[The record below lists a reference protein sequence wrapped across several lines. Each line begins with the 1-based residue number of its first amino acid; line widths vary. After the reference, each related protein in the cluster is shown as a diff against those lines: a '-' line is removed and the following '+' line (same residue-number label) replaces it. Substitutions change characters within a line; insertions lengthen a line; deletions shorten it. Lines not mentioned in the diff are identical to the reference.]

1 MTNKKEDYNVAL
13 KELDAQIAPLEKLRE
28 GLEGKIPD
36 LSDLDMSIELLREQ
50 RADIVRQLE
59 EVSRTTHIIELKIDG
74 ITYRQSEADGDMVNT
89 FINLTKSIDMEVAT
103 DLTPTQRMREWLM
116 ANGYAV
122 GSRGKISDSLR
133 AKYEAAHAKPE
144 APKAPAKKGGRHATV
159 RKDKELQAAA

>member
-89 FINLTKSIDMEVAT
+89 FINLTKSF
-103 DLTPTQRMREWLM
+103 
-116 ANGYAV
+116 
-122 GSRGKISDSLR
+122 
-133 AKYEAAHAKPE
+133 
-144 APKAPAKKGGRHATV
+144 
-159 RKDKELQAAA
+159 